1 MEKIVILFKDNNL
14 WINLFFFLMISD
26 FVISYNEFLLYRFWI
41 LFSMEMF
48 IILILNVMYNEIY
61 VI

>member
-14 WINLFFFLMISD
+14 WINFFFLMISD

>member
-1 MEKIVILFKDNNL
+1 MDKFV
-14 WINLFFFLMISD
+14 FFLMISD

>member
-1 MEKIVILFKDNNL
+1 MDKFG
-14 WINLFFFLMISD
+14 FFFLMISD